1 MQRGCHT
8 RPTEFKY
15 FKKGAPNGHFNLQRA
30 VSPDWMGRIALLGH
44 NTAFISFEYERE
56 ASPYK
61 ISSHRVRFLFYF
73 QGSLKPI
80 EYYLN
85 LLRMLAGGDGWNDSP
100 QSSANPGSGYS
111 TAPSSRYR
119 HGKQF
124 ALHHPDPKRC
134 GKFAIAT
141 LLFTFY
147 V

>member
-1 MQRGCHT
+1 
-8 RPTEFKY
+8 
-15 FKKGAPNGHFNLQRA
+15 
-30 VSPDWMGRIALLGH
+30 MGRTALLGH

-61 ISSHRVRFLFYF
+61 IRFLFYF

-80 EYYLN
+80 EYN
-85 LLRMLAGGDGWNDSP
+85 LSPLRMLAGGDGWNDSP

-124 ALHHPDPKRC
+124 AYRHPDPKC
-134 GKFAIAT
+134 CVKFLIIVDLEGP
-141 LLFTFY
+141 LLFTFLCLILLHRR
-147 V
+147 VSSTRRNRRA